1 MAESEERKFKFPR
14 KQIIEPVGEGL
25 FPGDCEETPASIFN
39 HKAVSS
45 KKVWYLCYYLNQFLS
60 ITQQLTQKNAL
71 TLAWTSELCF
81 FLSQLRFLTVFASA
95 HLGFSVASPSR
106 PGSRHNVHWE
116 QRGDVPCS
124 TCTAWA
130 PAQVWELD
138 PCGSQE
144 ETSRVGF
151 IPPLS
156 LPAEKR
162 HQQLR
167 VPHVPQHPGWEDLQ

>member
-1 MAESEERKFKFPR
+1 M
-14 KQIIEPVGEGL
+14 
-25 FPGDCEETPASIFN
+25 
-39 HKAVSS
+39 
-45 KKVWYLCYYLNQFLS
+45 CYYLNQFLS

-71 TLAWTSELCF
+71 ALAWTSELCF
-81 FLSQLRFLTVFASA
+81 FPSQLRFLTVFASA
-95 HLGFSVASPSR
+95 HLGISVASPSR
-106 PGSRHNVHWE
+106 PGSRRKVHWE

-151 IPPLS
+151 IPPFVSSGRKETSATSSTSCTSTPWLGGPTMTTCS
-156 LPAEKR
+156 IQCSPGSWPTT
-162 HQQLR
+162 
-167 VPHVPQHPGWEDLQ
+167 PHRYVFMWMLCRYPVTFDPDDQST